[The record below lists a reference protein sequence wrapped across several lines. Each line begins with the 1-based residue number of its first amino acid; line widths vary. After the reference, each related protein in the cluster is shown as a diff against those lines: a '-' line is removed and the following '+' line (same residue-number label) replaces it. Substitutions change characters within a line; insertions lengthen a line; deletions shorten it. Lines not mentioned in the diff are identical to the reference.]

1 MGKMLRQQRRGKGS
15 PAYKAPSHR
24 FVCDV
29 SFRPYDEIEK
39 NSALKG
45 TVVGFVDDPARSAP
59 LMDVLFDN
67 MERLLLIAPEG
78 IKEGDAVSAGAASDV
93 RAGSILP
100 LANIPDGIPVYA
112 IECIPGDGG
121 KLVRTAGSA
130 AFVVSHEGSEVL
142 VRLPSKK
149 VRAFDA
155 RCRAQVGV
163 VAGGG
168 RLEQPLTKAGAA
180 YYAMRARNKMWPHVR
195 GVSMNPYNH
204 PFGGLQ
210 HHKGRGSAVAR
221 GTPPGRK
228 VGHLAART
236 LGRKSA
242 QKQLLKEGK
251 EGESG

>member
-15 PAYKAPSHR
+15 PAYRAPSHR
-24 FVCDV
+24 FKADV
-29 SFRPYDEIEK
+29 AFRPYDEIEK

-45 TVVGFVDDPARSAP
+45 VVVGFVDDPARSAP
-59 LMDVLFDN
+59 LMEVLFDN
-67 MERLLLIAPEG
+67 NERLLLIAPEG
-78 IKEGDAVSAGAASDV
+78 IKEGDVVSAGAASDV
-93 RAGSILP
+93 RPGSILP
-100 LANIPDGIPVYA
+100 LANIPDGMPVYA
-112 IECIPGDGG
+112 IECAPGDGG

-130 AFVVSHEGSEVL
+130 AFVVSREGDEVL
-142 VRLPSKK
+142 IRLPSKS

-168 RLEQPLTKAGAA
+168 RLELPFMKAGAA
-180 YYAMRARNKMWPHVR
+180 HYAMRARNKAWPHVR
-195 GVSMNPYNH
+195 GVAMNPYNH
-204 PFGGLQ
+204 PFGGVQ

-228 VGHLAART
+228 VGHLAARS

-242 QKQLLKEGK
+242 QKQALKQGEEGK
-251 EGESG
+251 TS